1 MEGTGTNLR
10 LPLNPPFESG
20 VRDDLPEPS
29 ATCPVPLSIRDL
41 SALNPKDPYAGAN
54 IRLWDPN
61 VRPAEVQQWNLTAE
75 YQLPASNVLSV
86 GYVGQHGTH
95 LIAAMPFFQKQL
107 VTPASAAAQPVSVGQ
122 SGADRA

>member
-1 MEGTGTNLR
+1 MSCKQAVLGDFEPICQSARGNLPCST
-10 LPLNPPFESG
+10 LDQG
-20 VRDDLPEPS
+20 
-29 ATCPVPLSIRDL
+29 LSP
-41 SALNPKDPYAGAN
+41 LNPKDPYVGAN

-75 YQLPASNVLSV
+75 YQLPGSNVLSV

-107 VTPASAAAQPVSVGQ
+107 INGQVFASPYMAGNPHLGSKVSQ
-122 SGADRA
+122 I